1 MTKLHR
7 NREKGL
13 VRDDREQSRVL
24 LLIKDLLLLLMMKE
38 VVMQWMI
45 AAMLVPAHVTISL
58 GDRALYAHNRFCCLK
73 WEVRQKNLQEKGKE
87 NFYSLINLMIFFK
100 VG

>member
-7 NREKGL
+7 NREKKGWWF
-13 VRDDREQSRVL
+13 VNMRDDREQSRVL

-58 GDRALYAHNRFCCLK
+58 GDRALYVHNRFCCLK
-73 WEVRQKNLQEKGKE
+73 WEVRQERKKSSRKGKLLLS
-87 NFYSLINLMIFFK
+87 N
-100 VG
+100 

>member
-1 MTKLHR
+1 MEIERKR
-7 NREKGL
+7 VGGFVNM
-13 VRDDREQSRVL
+13 RDDREQSRVL

-58 GDRALYAHNRFCCLK
+58 GDRALYVHNRFCCLK
-73 WEVRQKNLQEKGKE
+73 WEVRQKKSSRKR
-87 NFYSLINLMIFFK
+87 
-100 VG
+100 

>member
-1 MTKLHR
+1 
-7 NREKGL
+7 

-58 GDRALYAHNRFCCLK
+58 GDRALYVHNRFCCLK
-73 WEVRQKNLQEKGKE
+73 WEVRQEKKIFKKA
-87 NFYSLINLMIFFK
+87 NYYSLINLMMIFLK
-100 VG
+100 LGVEG